1 MDKRTKLSRRIAR
14 RLVSRTPASRSP
26 RARRANGRLDLRLSE
41 KERERID
48 RAAALAGLPLA
59 AFVRTTVLRE
69 ADRTVSAE
77 FVATLSEAESRK
89 FLAALRKPFAP
100 NAALGRAL
108 KRGSDLG
115 V

>member
-1 MDKRTKLSRRIAR
+1 MM
-14 RLVSRTPASRSP
+14 
-26 RARRANGRLDLRLSE
+26 RANARLDLRLSE
-41 KERERID
+41 KDRERIG

-59 AFVRTTVLRE
+59 AFVRTAVLRE

-77 FVATLSEAESRK
+77 SVATLSEAESRK
-89 FLAALRKPFAP
+89 FLATLRKPFAP